1 MLIIL
6 GIALSEIASIIE
18 EKVLHDKQT
27 PVFYVKDLKKIYQN
41 QLKTL
46 GASEIMIQN
55 VNLTRMKEGLLEQ
68 VPGFVNKEMESML
81 SSLSMMS
88 LGEL

>member
-1 MLIIL
+1 M
-6 GIALSEIASIIE
+6 SIIE
-18 EKVLHDKQT
+18 EKVLYDKQT
-27 PVFYVKDLKKIYQN
+27 PVFYVKDLKKYQN

-55 VNLTRMKEGLLEQ
+55 VNLTRMKEDLLEQ

>member
-1 MLIIL
+1 M
-6 GIALSEIASIIE
+6 SIIE

-27 PVFYVKDLKKIYQN
+27 LVFYVQDLKKIYQN

-55 VNLTRMKEGLLEQ
+55 VNLTRMKENLLEQ
-68 VPGFVNKEMESML
+68 VPGFENKEMESML

>member
-1 MLIIL
+1 M
-6 GIALSEIASIIE
+6 SIIE

-27 PVFYVKDLKKIYQN
+27 LVFYVKDLKKIYQN

-55 VNLTRMKEGLLEQ
+55 VNLTRMKEDLLEQ
-68 VPGFVNKEMESML
+68 VPGFENKEMESML